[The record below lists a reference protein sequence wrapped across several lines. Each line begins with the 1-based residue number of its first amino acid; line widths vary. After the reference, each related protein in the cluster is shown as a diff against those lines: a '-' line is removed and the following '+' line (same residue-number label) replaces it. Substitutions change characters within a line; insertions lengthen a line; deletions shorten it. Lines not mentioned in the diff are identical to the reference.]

1 MEFTHDI
8 DFNTFWL
15 AEDHIDIAI
24 RFESGNVYSV
34 EVDDIEINLLS
45 DTPDHMYFIVDSKF
59 VSLRAIVNDA
69 DRVYPIYV
77 KSAKEEDRNERE
89 TVAGLKA
96 QDRYI

>member
-15 AEDHIDIAI
+15 VEDHIHIAI
-24 RFESGNVYSV
+24 HFESGNMFYV

-59 VSLRAIVNDA
+59 VSLRAIVDEA

-89 TVAGLKA
+89 TVAGLMA
-96 QDRYI
+96 QDNFI